1 MSRYMEPLFQTLVV
15 QLAPQPRQMPPAP
28 LDQNDLQQIF
38 AEVRRTYPYQG
49 FAFTPDER
57 GAIFQNGPQDLVEL
71 RPAQIQ
77 IQARL
82 DGPEPLVAETAER
95 KVMTILKAASTRLEM
110 EIFLQCA
117 IQLVALA
124 ALSGDHPDA
133 KAFVSETLMR
143 DIGQET
149 VLGKRFFGG
158 GIRFRSLR
166 EDQSGED
173 SINIEPYIEDN
184 KLIYLDY
191 QSTRVAVSGPLML
204 DQVSSLVSDAFQFV
218 SGPTMQLL
226 TG

>member
-1 MSRYMEPLFQTLVV
+1 MEPLFQSLTV

-28 LDQNDLQQIF
+28 LDQSDLQQIF
-38 AEVRRTYPYQG
+38 SEVRRSYPYQG

-57 GAIFQNGPQDLVEL
+57 GAIFQNGPEDLVEL

-77 IQARL
+77 IQTRL
-82 DGPEPLVAETAER
+82 DGPEPLVAETVER

-110 EIFLQCA
+110 EIFLQCGV
-117 IQLVALA
+117 QVVALA
-124 ALSGDHPDA
+124 ALPGDNPDA

-143 DIGQET
+143 DVGQST

-158 GIRFRSLR
+158 GIRFRSLK
-166 EDQSGED
+166 EDQGGED
-173 SINIEPYIEDN
+173 SINIEPYIQDN

-191 QSTRVAVSGPLML
+191 QSARAAVSAPITL
-204 DQVSSLVSDAFQFV
+204 DHVSTLISDAFEFV

>member
-1 MSRYMEPLFQTLVV
+1 MEPLFKSLVI

-38 AEVRRTYPYQG
+38 SEIRRTYPYQG
-49 FAFTPDER
+49 FAFTPDDR
-57 GAIFQNGPQDLVEL
+57 GAIFQNGPEDSVEL

-77 IQARL
+77 IRAKL

-95 KVMTILKAASTRLEM
+95 KIMTILRSASSRLDM
-110 EIFLQCA
+110 EIFLQCG

-124 ALSGDHPDA
+124 AVPGEPPDA

-143 DIGQET
+143 DVGQTE
-149 VLGKRFFGG
+149 VLGKRWFGG
-158 GIRFRSLR
+158 GIRYRSLK

-173 SINIEPYIEDN
+173 SITIEPYIEDN
-184 KLIYLDY
+184 TLIYLDY
-191 QSTRVAVSGPLML
+191 QKARVAATGPITLEKVSGWIGE
-204 DQVSSLVSDAFQFV
+204 AFDFV

-226 TG
+226 SA